1 MQQATKEKIAEL
13 QSMEQKMENILL
25 QKQNFASQLLEVENA
40 LAELQDVKGE
50 AYKIIG
56 NIMVSTSREDLKKDL
71 SNRKEILDLRVTSLE
86 KQEDK
91 VKLESKKL
99 QEEVMKDM
107 KKKDG

>member
-1 MQQATKEKIAEL
+1 MTSSNKTKIRKFND
-13 QSMEQKMENILL
+13 S
-25 QKQNFASQLLEVENA
+25 
-40 LAELQDVKGE
+40 G
-50 AYKIIG
+50 IIE
-56 NIMVSTSREDLKKDL
+56 REDLKKDL